1 MQMSYA
7 NAMIGLTNALCNDC
21 ALYAIDRLLVTDL
34 DVNLLWMQTKCDAS
48 LDFFFP
54 MLMLLDKNANV
65 IFLFKMQMSYAG
77 MKMHS
82 LFLMMPAHIFNRDA
96 RVSLQGW
103 RCKFL
108 VVQMPSNE
116 HVMMQMF
123 M

>member
-1 MQMSYA
+1 MQ
-7 NAMIGLTNALCNDC
+7 
-21 ALYAIDRLLVTDL
+21 
-34 DVNLLWMQTKCDAS
+34 K
-48 LDFFFP
+48 
-54 MLMLLDKNANV
+54 
-65 IFLFKMQMSYAG
+65 IFLFKMQMSYVG
-77 MKMHS
+77 MKMQS

-108 VVQMPSNE
+108 VVQMPSNG